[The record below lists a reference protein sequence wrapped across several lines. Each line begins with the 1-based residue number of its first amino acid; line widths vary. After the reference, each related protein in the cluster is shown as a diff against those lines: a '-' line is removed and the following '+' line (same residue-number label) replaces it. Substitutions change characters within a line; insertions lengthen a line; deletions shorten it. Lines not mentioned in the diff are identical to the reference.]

1 MALQPDLPTV
11 AETLPGFESEG
22 WQTLVAPLGTPDD
35 IVRRVNADLNKAL
48 ADPDVEKRLTQIG
61 RDHVAMNPQET
72 LAFIVREQQKWA
84 PILAHVD
91 VTR

>member
-22 WQTLVAPLGTPDD
+22 WQTLVAPLGTPDA
-35 IVRRVNADLNKAL
+35 IVRKVNADLNKTL

-61 RDHVAMNPQET
+61 RDHVAMTPEET
-72 LAFIVREQQKWA
+72 LAFIQREQQKWA

-91 VTR
+91 VAR